1 MKRALQGF
9 ALRLAPVV
17 AATVLTAG
25 PALAEIRWCPID
37 RAYYDTE
44 TGLIVDRPS
53 YSAPSRPS
61 YRAPRGVVGRPYN
74 RPTCRRTRTS
84 YGYHITCN

>member
-53 YSAPSRPS
+53 RPS
-61 YRAPRGVVGRPYN
+61 YRSPS
-74 RPTCRRTRTS
+74 RRQRCTTTKTR
-84 YGYHITCN
+84 YGYHVSCS